1 MIGARLSCGTM
12 GDYLLSRPRD
22 KYSLGE
28 VESFMDKIPL
38 SSRALFA
45 SGMIGIAIV
54 GFCYGDF
61 SSVWQGTPGWIPK
74 STHTPLAYA
83 FAAIMLLGGLG
94 LLVERTAAISARVL
108 FYYLAVWVVVLRIPA
123 ILTSPQI
130 EVNWQGLSEILVMLA
145 GGWVLFAALTS
156 VPDGSPLSFAAGKR
170 GTRLAQ
176 LLFGFALLPLGIAHF
191 AYLQNTAPLVPSWL
205 PNHDAWAYLTG
216 AAQVAAGVGVLISVL
231 PRLAAILDA
240 VLLSLF
246 TFLVWVPLLAD
257 KPTAYALWSEF
268 TTSWAITAGAWVVAA
283 SFSKTASEKD

>member
-1 MIGARLSCGTM
+1 MTGAILSCGTM
-12 GDYLLSRPRD
+12 GDYFVTRPRD
-22 KYSLGE
+22 KYSLDK
-28 VESFMDKIPL
+28 VESFMDKTPP

-74 STHTPLAYA
+74 ATHTPLAYV
-83 FAAIMLLGGLG
+83 FATIMLFGGLG
-94 LLVERTAAISARVL
+94 LLIERTAAIAARLL

-145 GGWVLFAALTS
+145 GGWVLFAAS
-156 VPDGSPLSFAAGKR
+156 IESRDGSPLSFTTGNR

-205 PNHDAWAYLTG
+205 PDHNAWAYFTG

-246 TFLVWVPLLAD
+246 TFLVWIPMLVD
-257 KPTAYALWSEF
+257 KPTAYPLWSEF

-283 SFSKTASEKD
+283 SFRKTASKKD